1 MNDFKTRNEL
11 KKDLKEINDDLKDV
25 LTREEEMEAEIE
37 SAENEE
43 DLESLETELEE
54 IKSKK
59 EKLQNEKSEVE
70 AKIAE
75 IEEKNKNKESEGERD
90 MNKELR
96 NAVNEFIRTRGQSRA
111 GLKTDNVGVVIPQ
124 EVVYK
129 PEDEVKTV
137 VDLSKLVTKEK
148 VNTSSGKYPIL
159 KKATETLKTV
169 EELEENPE
177 LAKPEFLNVE
187 WSVKTYRG
195 HIPISQEAIDD
206 SEVDLIKL
214 VGRNAEEQK
223 LNTSNAKIIEAIK
236 TFDAKTISDADGLK
250 DIVNVAIDPAYNK
263 RIVASQTF
271 FNELDKLKD
280 NNGRYLLQDNIQAS
294 SGKGVLGIPIDVVS
308 DTLFGEA
315 GTAQAFIGD
324 LKRAVFMA
332 DRKDLSA
339 DWLKHEIYGQY
350 LGVYTRFDVVPADK
364 AAGFLVTFE
373 SAPEA

>member
-1 MNDFKTRNEL
+1 MTDFKTRNEL
-11 KKDLKEINDDLKDV
+11 KKDLEEINDDLKDV

-111 GLKTDNVGVVIPQ
+111 GLKTDNVGVVIPK

-129 PEDEVKTV
+129 PENEVKTV

-195 HIPISQEAIDD
+195 HVPISQEAIDD

-294 SGKGVLGIPIDVVS
+294 SGKGVLGIPVDVVS

-315 GTAQAFIGD
+315 GTAQAYVGD
-324 LKRAVFMA
+324 LKRGVFMA

-339 DWLKHEIYGQY
+339 KWLDHEIYGQY